1 MISAENSYKI
11 IENRHACGVPV
22 FKISIKICGKGER
35 MKFRTK
41 LIMGFS
47 CVVFAISAVMGI
59 LYFQY
64 NTRRLTEIENQN
76 MRFYAEQL
84 GYSIDGA
91 LDSMKNATDYILSDP
106 DMLNAM
112 QSIPVYRDK
121 GDDFHREEMLDT
133 LTAGITLDYINKNFY
148 RILIFNESGDVACST
163 NVGNMI
169 IDKERDTG
177 EISWLEEAAEK
188 YGQPVIVAPH
198 KDGWGERQQIQVYS
212 LGRKVQGGDFGYI
225 EVQSDASNL
234 ESIFQLPDTEV
245 EVAAWLPDGTLFY
258 TSGDLEEKG
267 FLQYMQAAKREDDVA
282 SMEKGGY
289 LLSYFVSDDFG
300 IQVLA
305 AKDRRNS
312 GIFEDIKQLFLFAG
326 VLTIACFAGC
336 MIAVVIIANK
346 LAKPI
351 ESLRSQMENTG
362 IENLDRQTLALNAD
376 DDEVKALGIAYQNL
390 LRRLNESM
398 IKERRLSVLQLQ
410 AQFDTLQAQVNP
422 HFLYNVLNTISNR
435 GIINEDEVI
444 CEICGSLAA
453 MLRYSSNN
461 KERYATVK
469 EELDYLDKYVYLLKS
484 RYEHRLEV
492 EVDVSSD
499 ILQEI
504 LPKVVLQQ
512 LVENSIQHGFT
523 NGMSVMK
530 IRVSGWRD
538 KNAWFIQVKDNGE
551 GITPEVK
558 RELEKKMTGIRE
570 RIMRKS
576 SSIEMEIGG
585 MGLANTYARLF
596 LIYAEDVVFEME
608 NKRNGF
614 CITIGVDRKDGTEHV
629 PSNGSR

>member
-1 MISAENSYKI
+1 
-11 IENRHACGVPV
+11 
-22 FKISIKICGKGER
+22 

-225 EVQSDASNL
+225 EVQSEASNL
-234 ESIFQLPDTEV
+234 QEIFQLPDPEV
-245 EVAAWLPDGTLFY
+245 KIAAWLPDGTLFY
-258 TSGDLEEKG
+258 SSGDLEDTELLSMMQDTEKKDG
-267 FLQYMQAAKREDDVA
+267 VA
-282 SMEKGGY
+282 PMEKDGR
-289 LLSYFVSDDFG
+289 LLSYYVSEDFG
-300 IQVLA
+300 IQVLT
-305 AKDRRNS
+305 AKDS
-312 GIFEDIKQLFLFAG
+312 EGIYTDIRQSLLLAG
-326 VLTIACFAGC
+326 CLTLACFVGC

-346 LAKPI
+346 LARPI
-351 ESLRSQMENTG
+351 ESLRKQMENTG
-362 IENLDRQTLALNAD
+362 IENLDGQNLTLSGD

-390 LRRLNESM
+390 LHRLNESM
-398 IKERRLSVLQLQ
+398 IKERKLSLLQLQ

-435 GIINEDEVI
+435 GIIDEDEEI

-461 KERYATVK
+461 KERYATVE

-492 EVDVSSD
+492 TVDVSRD
-499 ILQEI
+499 IRGEM

-512 LVENSIQHGFT
+512 LVENSIQHGYT
-523 NGMSVMK
+523 NGMSIMR
-530 IRVSGWRD
+530 IHVSGWRD
-538 KNAWFIQVKDNGE
+538 GNAWFIQVQDNGS
-551 GITPEVK
+551 GITPEAK
-558 RELEKKMTGIRE
+558 KELVEKMNGIRE
-570 RIMRKS
+570 RILRKS

-608 NKRNGF
+608 NQRDGF
-614 CITIGVDRKDGTEHV
+614 CITIGVDRKDVTEHV
-629 PSNGSR
+629 SGDDR

>member
-1 MISAENSYKI
+1 
-11 IENRHACGVPV
+11 
-22 FKISIKICGKGER
+22 

-177 EISWLEEAAEK
+177 EISWREEAAEK

-225 EVQSDASNL
+225 EVQSEASNL
-234 ESIFQLPDTEV
+234 QEIFQLPDPEV
-245 EVAAWLPDGTLFY
+245 KIAAWLPDGTLFY
-258 TSGDLEEKG
+258 SSGDLEDTELLSMMQDTEKKDG
-267 FLQYMQAAKREDDVA
+267 VA
-282 SMEKGGY
+282 PMEKDGR
-289 LLSYFVSDDFG
+289 LLSYYVSEDFG
-300 IQVLA
+300 IQVLT
-305 AKDRRNS
+305 AKDS
-312 GIFEDIKQLFLFAG
+312 EGIYTDIRQSLLLAG
-326 VLTIACFAGC
+326 CLTLACFVGC

-346 LAKPI
+346 LARPI
-351 ESLRSQMENTG
+351 ESLRNQMENTG
-362 IENLDRQTLALNAD
+362 IENLDGQNLTLSGD

-390 LRRLNESM
+390 LHRLNESM
-398 IKERRLSVLQLQ
+398 IKERKLSLLQLQ

-435 GIINEDEVI
+435 GIIDEDEEI

-461 KERYATVK
+461 KERYATVE

-492 EVDVSSD
+492 TVDVSRD
-499 ILQEI
+499 IRGEM

-512 LVENSIQHGFT
+512 LVENSIQHGYT
-523 NGMSVMK
+523 NGMSIMR
-530 IRVSGWRD
+530 IHVSGWRD
-538 KNAWFIQVKDNGE
+538 GNAWFIQVQDNGS
-551 GITPEVK
+551 GITPEAK
-558 RELEKKMTGIRE
+558 KELVEKMNGIRE
-570 RIMRKS
+570 RILRKS

-608 NKRNGF
+608 NQRDGF
-614 CITIGVDRKDGTEHV
+614 CITIGVDRKDVTEHV
-629 PSNGSR
+629 SGDDR